1 MARWSFALEQELM
14 PYFTPNMEI
23 PQEYLDVLIEISEE
37 QGVSAEQY
45 AKQIIMSFIGKNCS
59 RGLTKAKTRV

>member
-1 MARWSFALEQELM
+1 M